1 MEPIKTIKSNVIRK
15 RPGQHKR
22 YATGFKYQQDPT
34 FFAQIANDLI
44 KEGEVELKELGAL
57 DVTPSFRGIFFKAE
71 KDVFYRINY
80 QTRLFSRILAP
91 LTSFTCKD
99 TDILYREAKKI
110 KWENLFKKKS
120 TFAITSNV
128 SDSEEITHSQYA
140 GLRLK
145 DAIAD
150 YFRER
155 TGKRPDVNTLNP
167 DVMINLH
174 IRKETADISIDAS
187 GGALHR
193 RGYREE
199 SITAPMQETIAAA
212 IINLSKWDGTRP
224 LYDPMCGSGTLLC
237 EALMHQCRIP
247 AGIFRQR
254 FGFEILPD
262 FNPELWDQVKKGADA
277 KIIPIEKGLIAGSDI
292 APESVNAARTNLMGI
307 HHGGQVPIFTQD
319 FRDIEILEDTTI
331 VANPPYGIRM
341 GKESDLKAFHR
352 EFGDFLKQK
361 CKGSSAYIYFGD
373 PIYASHMGLKAT
385 WKRPLKAG
393 GLDGRLVRYDM
404 Y

>member
-1 MEPIKTIKSNVIRK
+1 MEPIKSIKTNVIRK
-15 RPGQHKR
+15 RAGQHKR
-22 YATGFKYQQDPT
+22 YATGFKYQQNPI
-34 FFAQIANDLI
+34 FFGQIAEDLI
-44 KEGEVELKELGAL
+44 SEGEAELKQLGAT
-57 DVTPSFRGIFFKAE
+57 DVTHSFRGIYFKAGKE
-71 KDVFYRINY
+71 IFYRINY

-91 LTSFTCKD
+91 LTSFACND
-99 TDILYREAKKI
+99 TDTLYRQAKKI

-128 SDSEEITHSQYA
+128 SDSEITHSQYA

-155 TGKRPDVNTLNP
+155 TGKRPDVNTLDP

-187 GGALHR
+187 GGALHK

-199 SITAPMQETIAAA
+199 SVTAPMQETIAAA
-212 IINLSKWDGTRP
+212 IIRISGWDGTRP

-237 EALMHQCRIP
+237 EALMRRCHIP

-254 FGFEILPD
+254 FGFEVLPD
-262 FNPELWDQVKKGADA
+262 FNPDLWNQVKTEANAG
-277 KIIPIEKGLIAGSDI
+277 IIPIEQGLIAGSDI
-292 APESVNAARTNLMGI
+292 AEASVTAARTNLMGL
-307 HHGGQVPIFTQD
+307 HNGGQVPVQNKD
-319 FRDIEILEDTTI
+319 FREIEALENAVI

-341 GKESDLKAFHR
+341 GKESDLKVFHR
-352 EFGDFLKQK
+352 ELGDFLKQR
-361 CKGSSAYIYFGD
+361 CKGSTAYIYFGD
-373 PIYASHMGLKAT
+373 PQYVGHMGLKAT

-393 GLDGRLVRYDM
+393 GLDGRLVKYEM